1 MGVDLDRLTQVLN
14 TSAQKIKE
22 ASEVVAQAHDPTQV
36 MQFIPAMMEQFKQL
50 KSIGSLDDIKGS
62 IESAPQTDSIY
73 AAIQTFLQNTKEAQ
87 EKVGP
92 MGAAL
97 FGTPQFQ
104 EFTANLEQVKAS
116 LEKKGKRVEGPEEG
130 PGV

>member
-1 MGVDLDRLTQVLN
+1 MEVNLDQLAQVLN
-14 TSAQKIKE
+14 TSAAKIKE
-22 ASEVVAQAHDPTQV
+22 ASEVVAKDPTQA
-36 MQFIPAMMEQFKQL
+36 MAFIPSMMEQFQQL
-50 KSIGSLDDIKGS
+50 QSMGSLDDIKSS
-62 IESAPQTDSIY
+62 IESAPETSSVHS
-73 AAIQTFLQNTKEAQ
+73 AIQMFLQNTKEAQ

-104 EFTANLEQVKAS
+104 ELTANLEQVKAS
-116 LEKKGKRVEGPEEG
+116 LEKGKRVEGPEDA

>member
-1 MGVDLDRLTQVLN
+1 MEVDLDQLTQVLN

-22 ASEVVAQAHDPTQV
+22 ASDVVAKDPTKA
-36 MQFIPAMMEQFKQL
+36 MEFIPSLMSQFQQL
-50 KSIGSLDDIKGS
+50 QSIGSMDDITAS
-62 IESAPQTDSIY
+62 IANAPQTDSVH
-73 AAIQTFLQNTKEAQ
+73 AAIQSFLQNTKEAQ

-97 FGTPQFQ
+97 FGNPQFK
-104 EFTANLEQVKAS
+104 ELTANLEQVKAS
-116 LEKKGKRVEGPEEG
+116 LEKGKRVEGTEEG